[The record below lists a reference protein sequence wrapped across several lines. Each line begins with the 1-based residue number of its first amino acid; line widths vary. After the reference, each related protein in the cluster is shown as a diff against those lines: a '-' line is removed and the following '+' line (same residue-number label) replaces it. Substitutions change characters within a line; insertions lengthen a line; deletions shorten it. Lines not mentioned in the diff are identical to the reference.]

1 VVKVGK
7 FRWAWFDEEGNEV
20 DSCDVVPNNMPMMD
34 LSPQERIEDEG
45 GIRIVTL
52 KKVKVDATV

>member
-1 VVKVGK
+1 
-7 FRWAWFDEEGNEV
+7 
-20 DSCDVVPNNMPMMD
+20 MPMMD

-52 KKVKVDATV
+52 KKVKVDA